1 MNAATVKRR
10 RPMAHASCDG
20 LRFRAYCI
28 ATATANAPDT
38 KMVMSGSTL
47 RRLAPAHDER
57 RGGDTQ
63 NYGTRERH
71 AGRVG
76 TADRPRERG
85 RGDRVTRAGRGEC
98 GERIAAQGERGPAR
112 DNKERG
118 HRGERGSDSR
128 GVDARTAAGRENQH

>member
-10 RPMAHASCDG
+10 RPIAQASCDG
-20 LRFRAYCI
+20 RRFRAYCI

-38 KMVMSGSTL
+38 KMVMSGSTV
-47 RRLAPAHDER
+47 RRLAPADDER
-57 RGGDTQ
+57 RRGDTQ

-85 RGDRVTRAGRGEC
+85 RDDRVPRAGRGER
-98 GERIAAQGERGPAR
+98 GEHVAAQEECGCTCDDEEQCHSG
-112 DNKERG
+112 
-118 HRGERGSDSR
+118 
-128 GVDARTAAGRENQH
+128 